1 MKHPWENF
9 VSTWWPSSLG
19 AHPGFPTVPAEP
31 VGESWRVPWPTAVA
45 PASWMPPTPISP
57 NLPQRG
63 LLSSLDAGR
72 TRGLFGGLTTP
83 LAPLE
88 SAWDWGVPP
97 AAPHAGGVPS
107 AADDPYLSPTPR
119 ATDWDPVAPL
129 SGGRPA
135 QPLPDASSRPPSS
148 ASGRVPERG
157 QLSNSDIEVSGEPE
171 ILSDATPYNSWIPGA
186 DYADE
191 HHIFPQ
197 ANYQKMPR
205 ETKRVFNKATVG
217 QLFLRLDGRR
227 HWYDEFHRK
236 YNTATGDLL
245 RRFMEENDIAG
256 PEQMTPDHARAVL
269 KAITESEDPRIKY
282 YGEFIRR
289 LRMFYR
295 LRTGRGSE

>member
-1 MKHPWENF
+1 MKDPWENF
-9 VSTWWPSSLG
+9 VFTWWPSSLG

-31 VGESWRVPWPTAVA
+31 VGESWRVPSPTAVA
-45 PASWMPPTPISP
+45 PASWMPPTQLSP
-57 NLPQRG
+57 NLLQGG

-72 TRGLFGGLTTP
+72 SGGLFGGLATP
-83 LAPLE
+83 PAHPE
-88 SAWDWGVPP
+88 AGRYWRVPP
-97 AAPHAGGVPS
+97 ASPFTDGVSS
-107 AADDPYLSPTPR
+107 AADDPYLSPMPR
-119 ATDWDPVAPL
+119 ATDWDAVPPL
-129 SGGRPA
+129 AATRPMH
-135 QPLPDASSRPPSS
+135 PLPDAPSRPPSS
-148 ASGRVPERG
+148 ASESDPRRG
-157 QLSNSDIEVSGEPE
+157 QGSNSDVEASGEPE

-236 YNTATGDLL
+236 YNTATGELL
-245 RRFMEENDIAG
+245 KGFMEEHNVAG

-269 KAITESEDPRIKY
+269 KAIAESEDPRIKY